1 MYAGFAGII
10 TGYKKGVL
18 AVEVN
23 TRYPQA
29 IGGNANT
36 MENLILRKQPLGMW
50 VLRKI
55 MEE

>member
-23 TRYPQA
+23 TRYP
-29 IGGNANT
+29 
-36 MENLILRKQPLGMW
+36 
-50 VLRKI
+50 
-55 MEE
+55 